1 MEWMALLLFV
11 VAGAAFLL
19 VRRKARCPGWVIG
32 LLCLIGFLWLVGVR
46 R

>member
-19 VRRKARCPGWVIG
+19 VRRKARCLGWVIG